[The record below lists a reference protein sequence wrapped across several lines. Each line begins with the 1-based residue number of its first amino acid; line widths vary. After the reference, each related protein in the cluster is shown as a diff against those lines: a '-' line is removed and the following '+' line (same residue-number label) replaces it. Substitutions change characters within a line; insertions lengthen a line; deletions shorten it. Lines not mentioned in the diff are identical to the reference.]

1 MFYVKISITPVSISK
16 CKNILARHSFQDFE
30 PWLEIKTKKAQ
41 KAKTCILMVHI
52 CLIMWLKSL
61 FYMKLFFSQFSFSS
75 YHSLILTPTRSFFPF
90 GHSMSFVLQIP
101 HRVPPKVVCCLAPRG
116 VREHRGCL
124 RVQLQLVGQR
134 VHKVSRPDLGQPQR
148 KQKNRFHRYAK
159 QVRSFIMKTK

>member
-1 MFYVKISITPVSISK
+1 MQEYPGQTQFSGLWAMAW
-16 CKNILARHSFQDFE
+16 NQDQ
-30 PWLEIKTKKAQ
+30 KGTKSQ
-41 KAKTCILMVHI
+41 NLYFNGI